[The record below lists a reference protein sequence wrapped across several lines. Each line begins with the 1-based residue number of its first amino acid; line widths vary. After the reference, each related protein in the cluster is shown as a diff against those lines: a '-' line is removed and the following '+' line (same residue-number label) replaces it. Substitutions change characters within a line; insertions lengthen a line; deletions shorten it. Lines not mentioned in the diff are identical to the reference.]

1 MPVVEG
7 TPMLKSVC
15 AVVAFVVVASVCR
28 AQVNLV
34 PNPSFDSF
42 TTCPVGFSQ
51 FNGFVANW
59 VNPNTATPDY
69 MNACANPNPAGVPKN
84 GVGWQQT
91 HSGSGYAG
99 GYMFSGTLYREF
111 IQV

>member
-1 MPVVEG
+1 
-7 TPMLKSVC
+7 
-15 AVVAFVVVASVCR
+15 
-28 AQVNLV
+28 V
-34 PNPSFDSF
+34 PNPSFDNF

-51 FNGFVANW
+51 FSGFVSNW

-69 MNACANPNPAGVPKN
+69 MNACANPNPPACPRTVC
-84 GVGWQQT
+84 GWQQT

-111 IQV
+111 VQVQLSSPLVAGTVYDFHMYVVLHNRSQHAVG